1 MHVIYLY
8 FTQCVLLHITG
19 GYRSQ
24 EYITVVINHSDEST
38 ITVNGERFAGLNFH
52 VFSQF
57 FSESFPVNIHFIIQA
72 SCNGVVL
79 VL

>member
-24 EYITVVINHSDEST
+24 EYITVVINHSDESR

-52 VFSQF
+52 VFHNFQRK
-57 FSESFPVNIHFIIQA
+57 FSREYSFYYTSFI
-72 SCNGVVL
+72 
-79 VL
+79 